1 MGKTPAQE
9 NRLKAK
15 KAGMS
20 HQDVLDEKKKEDSKL
35 KKLAS
40 ANQSFGQVKGA
51 AMNTKHAKEMQR
63 LKDLNDPTTKIGRE
77 HLRAQKKAAK
87 EAQEFLLRTK
97 GIDIKQPE
105 VAEGVDKKTVLCEFF
120 KHGCCAKTGDKCA
133 FSHDLAINEKI
144 AKRSL
149 FENVDS
155 IDDWDQKKLEAV
167 IQKKHG
173 QEVNSSNE
181 TQIICK
187 HFLDAVEKKLYGWF
201 WQCADGKDCKYK
213 HKLPPGY
220 VFAADIRAAELE
232 AMKNRKT
239 DQDVLREKLNE
250 LKVKGGTGTPVT
262 LENYLAWKEKKV
274 AARKATDEKE
284 LRERHKKKLFTGKEL
299 VEEITND
306 MDDKTEGEDEI
317 TRLLAERAK
326 ANQESE
332 DAARKEA
339 EENLARA
346 KELGDLYNEDML
358 PDDDRGM
365 MDDLEEDLVVPEGWS
380 EDAIAPNVV
389 AGTREAKEI
398 MSALEVPEQKGMTE
412 KQKKILEEKKKLE
425 EEGIAIAQD
434 TKKPR
439 DPDDIYKPQTE
450 IPDEFKDMDELD
462 PKALGEAIAKK
473 RAAEEAEASA
483 LILQVAEEKARKEA
497 AKAEKKAA
505 REAERAKKKKSKK
518 GIKGEDEEE
527 EITSLEQAIGKAEI
541 SGISKAGLKR
551 TVTGVLSSQIAA
563 RDIKITNFSMTMNG
577 RVLIDECDIEL
588 TIGRR
593 YGLIGQNG
601 SGKTNFLECLA
612 MREVPIPDHVD
623 IYHLKT
629 EAEPSDRS
637 AIQCV
642 IDELVEEMERLNK
655 FEQHLLENFGPDDER
670 LMSLYD
676 RLEEIDPSTFEA
688 RASELL
694 HSLGFSAEMIDRP
707 TKDMSGGWRMRV
719 ALAKALFATPTIL
732 LLDEPTNHLDLEACV
747 WLENHLALY
756 KKCLVVVSH
765 SQDFLNGVCSHMIW
779 LTDGKL
785 KYYSG
790 NYDTYCR
797 TVEEDNIVQQRKYEK
812 EQSDINHLKEFI
824 RSCGTYAN
832 ARKQAESKQKIIDK
846 MIAAGLTPPV
856 HKERTFTFNFP
867 DCDKVPPPVLPFDQ
881 VSFAYNGKEENYL
894 YDKLDLGVD
903 CDSRVALVGPNG
915 AGKSTLLK
923 LMTGELT
930 PTKGSVS
937 RHSALNIGKYH
948 QHSVE
953 VLDRS
958 KTVLQFFMDTYPNVH
973 GKFKRDIDEWRAF
986 LGKYGIAGKQQT
998 TLIGELSE
1006 GQQSRLVFAMICMG
1020 KPNLLLLDEPTNHLD
1035 LEAIDALA
1043 EAIKVYNGGVIL
1055 VSHDFRLID
1064 QVARDIWVCEDK
1076 TVRRWDKDIREYK
1089 KHLSKKAEREAKE
1102 RKLAKK

>member
-1 MGKTPAQE
+1 M
-9 NRLKAK
+9 
-15 KAGMS
+15 
-20 HQDVLDEKKKEDSKL
+20 
-35 KKLAS
+35 
-40 ANQSFGQVKGA
+40 
-51 AMNTKHAKEMQR
+51 
-63 LKDLNDPTTKIGRE
+63 
-77 HLRAQKKAAK
+77 
-87 EAQEFLLRTK
+87 
-97 GIDIKQPE
+97 
-105 VAEGVDKKTVLCEFF
+105 
-120 KHGCCAKTGDKCA
+120 
-133 FSHDLAINEKI
+133 
-144 AKRSL
+144 
-149 FENVDS
+149 
-155 IDDWDQKKLEAV
+155 
-167 IQKKHG
+167 
-173 QEVNSSNE
+173 
-181 TQIICK
+181 
-187 HFLDAVEKKLYGWF
+187 
-201 WQCADGKDCKYK
+201 
-213 HKLPPGY
+213 
-220 VFAADIRAAELE
+220 
-232 AMKNRKT
+232 
-239 DQDVLREKLNE
+239 
-250 LKVKGGTGTPVT
+250 
-262 LENYLAWKEKKV
+262 
-274 AARKATDEKE
+274 
-284 LRERHKKKLFTGKEL
+284 FTGKEL

-306 MDDKTEGEDEI
+306 TDDKTEGEDEI

-434 TKKPR
+434 TKKPK

-473 RAAEEAEASA
+473 TRCRGSRSA
-483 LILQVAEEKARKEA
+483 CVDFTSRRRKSEKEA

-527 EITSLEQAIGKAEI
+527 EITSLEQAIGKEI
-541 SGISKAGLKR
+541 SCISKAGLKR

-707 TKDMSGGWRMRV
+707 TKDMSGGGACAWRWRKRC
-719 ALAKALFATPTIL
+719 LRRRQSCCSTNRRTI
-732 LLDEPTNHLDLEACV
+732 
-747 WLENHLALY
+747 W
-756 KKCLVVVSH
+756 
-765 SQDFLNGVCSHMIW
+765 I
-779 LTDGKL
+779 
-785 KYYSG
+785 
-790 NYDTYCR
+790 
-797 TVEEDNIVQQRKYEK
+797 
-812 EQSDINHLKEFI
+812 
-824 RSCGTYAN
+824 
-832 ARKQAESKQKIIDK
+832 
-846 MIAAGLTPPV
+846 
-856 HKERTFTFNFP
+856 
-867 DCDKVPPPVLPFDQ
+867 
-881 VSFAYNGKEENYL
+881 
-894 YDKLDLGVD
+894 
-903 CDSRVALVGPNG
+903 
-915 AGKSTLLK
+915 
-923 LMTGELT
+923 
-930 PTKGSVS
+930 
-937 RHSALNIGKYH
+937 
-948 QHSVE
+948 
-953 VLDRS
+953 
-958 KTVLQFFMDTYPNVH
+958 
-973 GKFKRDIDEWRAF
+973 
-986 LGKYGIAGKQQT
+986 
-998 TLIGELSE
+998 
-1006 GQQSRLVFAMICMG
+1006 
-1020 KPNLLLLDEPTNHLD
+1020 
-1035 LEAIDALA
+1035 
-1043 EAIKVYNGGVIL
+1043 
-1055 VSHDFRLID
+1055 
-1064 QVARDIWVCEDK
+1064 
-1076 TVRRWDKDIREYK
+1076 
-1089 KHLSKKAEREAKE
+1089 
-1102 RKLAKK
+1102 